1 MIYSYVSW
9 KTLNEAHTTV
19 INLVF
24 RYLER
29 EYLTKVHQTL
39 YETQCRYFANTWKI
53 MVQLIYLFF
62 PVAW

>member
-1 MIYSYVSW
+1 M
-9 KTLNEAHTTV
+9 LNEAHTTV
-19 INLVF
+19 IDLVF

-53 MVQLIYLFF
+53 MVQLIYLNF
-62 PVAW
+62 PVA